1 MLPFPDQHSYPTL
14 SPEGWEAPQLIF
26 GEFYMCPTSQEPQR
40 GLTFLMMIKG
50 TLTRAEKENKSKFN
64 LSKASCYVYLLC

>member
-26 GEFYMCPTSQEPQR
+26 GEFYMCPTPQEPQR
-40 GLTFLMMIKG
+40 GLT
-50 TLTRAEKENKSKFN
+50 
-64 LSKASCYVYLLC
+64 

>member
-1 MLPFPDQHSYPTL
+1 MLPFPDEHSYPTP
-14 SPEGWEAPQLIF
+14 SPQGMGSSPVNLWRVLYTPD
-26 GEFYMCPTSQEPQR
+26 PQEPRR